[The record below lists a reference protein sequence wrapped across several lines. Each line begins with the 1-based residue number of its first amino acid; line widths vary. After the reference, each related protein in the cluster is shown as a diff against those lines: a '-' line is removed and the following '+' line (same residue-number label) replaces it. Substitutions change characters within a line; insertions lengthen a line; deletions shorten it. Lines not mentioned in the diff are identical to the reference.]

1 MEINELPHDPMILF
15 SYVNMR
21 LRDDY
26 ESLDAM
32 CEDMDLNK
40 KELLAKMKESGFE
53 YNQDQNKFW

>member
-1 MEINELPHDPMILF
+1 MILF